1 MSSSDSLQ
9 RQRKGLYRS
18 NAIDVLCVLVLIAYF
33 LHFAVPSLAGG
44 FNDDEMMNI
53 YGYWRLGA
61 LKSLWANICFWKGIG
76 RPAGALYYLPLY
88 HFFSLNPQ
96 PYRVV
101 QVSILAASIPMVY
114 YLARLLASCRLVAFL
129 AVLRLVHLRR
139 FMRLLLFCGVNLLYS
154 YSRERN
160 RPASDAT
167 IGMSGAICLCP
178 ELQGDGGHT
187 SGDHFG
193 L

>member
-33 LHFAVPSLAGG
+33 LHFPVPSLAGG

-53 YGYWRLGA
+53 YSYWRLGV
-61 LKSLWANICFWKGIG
+61 LESLRANISFWNGFG

-96 PYRVV
+96 PYRIV

-129 AVLRLVHLRR
+129 AVLALCYHAQLANLVFTGSFIYDVL
-139 FMRLLLFCGVNLLYS
+139 
-154 YSRERN
+154 
-160 RPASDAT
+160 
-167 IGMSGAICLCP
+167 
-178 ELQGDGGHT
+178 
-187 SGDHFG
+187 
-193 L
+193 